1 MGLNEIIQG
10 KHIDENC
17 CTRVAT
23 QDGLPLCIR
32 GKKRKPCQG
41 EMREISGGKKKK
53 KTGGKTVSE
62 SYKEECLKL
71 CEIL

>member
-53 KTGGKTVSE
+53 KKQ
-62 SYKEECLKL
+62 EEKQFLRVTRKNV
-71 CEIL
+71 